1 MGGDLGGH
9 LFLSLPPPHPH
20 FIGEEIEVQ
29 ARLQSQTHS
38 GVTREGRGEREEKPP
53 GGEAKRGGSV
63 CARGGEVARRDQPA
77 DVRGGA

>member
-1 MGGDLGGH
+1 MGGH

-38 GVTREGRGEREEKPP
+38 GVGREGRGEREKSPGEKRKE
-53 GGEAKRGGSV
+53 GDWGVLG
-63 CARGGEVARRDQPA
+63 GGEVVRGDQPA